1 MKKVV
6 PSKNDQIKSSLSE
19 LKNNENETW
28 RSAKFDHDINYQK
41 NDFPLNT
48 ESNEEMLNNES
59 INASLEEK
67 IKQIDKLE
75 NKTKSPF
82 ETKSSLKKSNFKK
95 ELTRSRTILDNKDNI
110 PNHHPHFSIFS
121 RQQNMSFNL
130 HQSAKQLNHSNSI
143 KTEEEDSYSYEDE
156 SEFTSD
162 DQAKMQW
169 EKSYFLAN
177 MSLHFE
183 NYKEGIKYIDEMI
196 LLCDDQLNNDQ
207 IRVFLGI
214 NFGYI
219 NELRNTHKKIL
230 NLILTENKG
239 KQLYFEIKDEKE
251 QLILKRSERIIRIIN
266 EHILN
271 KQLDNESIAR
281 MYKVKADFYRYMAE
295 ITTGHQLFLNKQN
308 AFNFYNSA
316 KDLVKDYDDLN
327 PIKLNI
333 SLNYS
338 VFLDEI
344 LNLRMNSYFY
354 AKEAL
359 FNALKA
365 LKNCKEEELT
375 SEGMRDTLMII
386 ESLNTNVEDWYK
398 EEVGDIFDED
408 SRKLREKEERE
419 DRKREELEKKLEF
432 ERKKEEEEEKNEKK
446 CFDYIKNKINID
458 NKMINEEENQIN
470 SDRSKNQAIN
480 LIPLSASGVFKKQNT
495 LNINAFN
502 KGEFNKSRKSLIKD
516 SNIFNINEN

>member
-19 LKNNENETW
+19 LKSNENETW
-28 RSAKFDHDINYQK
+28 RSAKFDNEINYQK

-48 ESNEEMLNNES
+48 ESNEEMLNNDS
-59 INASLEEK
+59 INASLDEK

-75 NKTKSPF
+75 NKTKSEF
-82 ETKSSLKKSNFKK
+82 EKRSSFKKSNFKK
-95 ELTRSRTILDNKDNI
+95 EFTRSRTIFDNKDNV

-130 HQSAKQLNHSNSI
+130 NQIKQFNQSNSI
-143 KTEEEDSYSYEDE
+143 KVEEDSYSDEDE
-156 SEFTSD
+156 SEMTSD
-162 DQAKMQW
+162 ETKMQW

-177 MSLHFE
+177 MALHFE

-196 LLCDDQLNNDQ
+196 LLCDDRLDNDQ

-316 KDLVKDYDDLN
+316 KDLVKNYDDLN

-419 DRKREELEKKLEF
+419 ERKREELEKKLEF

-446 CFDYIKNKINID
+446 CFDYIKNKIKID
-458 NKMINEEENQIN
+458 NKNLNEEENQIN

-480 LIPLSASGVFKKQNT
+480 LTPLSVSGVLKKQKT
-495 LNINAFN
+495 LNLNAFN
-502 KGEFNKSRKSLIKD
+502 KREFNKSRKSLIKD

>member
-19 LKNNENETW
+19 LKNKENETW
-28 RSAKFDHDINYQK
+28 RSAKFDNDINYQK

-75 NKTKSPF
+75 NKTKSEF
-82 ETKSSLKKSNFKK
+82 EKRSSFKKSNFKK
-95 ELTRSRTILDNKDNI
+95 EFTRSRTIFDNNDNV

-130 HQSAKQLNHSNSI
+130 NQTKQFNQSNSI
-143 KTEEEDSYSYEDE
+143 KVEEDSYSDEDE
-156 SEFTSD
+156 SEMTSD
-162 DQAKMQW
+162 ETKMEW

-177 MSLHFE
+177 MALHFE

-196 LLCDDQLNNDQ
+196 LLCDDRLDNDQ

-316 KDLVKDYDDLN
+316 KDLVKNYDDLN

-419 DRKREELEKKLEF
+419 DRKREELERKLEI

-446 CFDYIKNKINID
+446 RFDYIKNKMKID
-458 NKMINEEENQIN
+458 NKNFNEDENQIN

-480 LIPLSASGVFKKQNT
+480 LTPLSVSGVLKKQNT
-495 LNINAFN
+495 LNLNAFN
-502 KGEFNKSRKSLIKD
+502 QGEFNKSRKSLIKD

>member
-28 RSAKFDHDINYQK
+28 RSAKFDNEINYQK

-48 ESNEEMLNNES
+48 ESNEEMLNNDS
-59 INASLEEK
+59 INASLDEK

-75 NKTKSPF
+75 NKTKSEF
-82 ETKSSLKKSNFKK
+82 EKKSSFKKSNFKK
-95 ELTRSRTILDNKDNI
+95 EFTRSRTIFDNKDDV

-130 HQSAKQLNHSNSI
+130 NQIKQFNQSNSI
-143 KTEEEDSYSYEDE
+143 KVEEDSYSDEDE
-156 SEFTSD
+156 SEMTSD
-162 DQAKMQW
+162 ETKMQW

-177 MSLHFE
+177 MALHFE

-196 LLCDDQLNNDQ
+196 LLCDDRLDNDQ

-316 KDLVKDYDDLN
+316 KDLVKNYDDLN

-419 DRKREELEKKLEF
+419 ERKREELEKKLEF

-446 CFDYIKNKINID
+446 CFDYIKNKIKID
-458 NKMINEEENQIN
+458 NKNLNEEENQIN

-480 LIPLSASGVFKKQNT
+480 LTPLSVSGVLKKQNT
-495 LNINAFN
+495 LNLNAFN

>member
-1 MKKVV
+1 MKKVI
-6 PSKNDQIKSSLSE
+6 PSDKLKSSLSE

-28 RSAKFDHDINYQK
+28 RTAKFDNDLNLQRNDI
-41 NDFPLNT
+41 PIVT
-48 ESNEEMLNNES
+48 ESNEEMLNNEF

-67 IKQIDKLE
+67 IRRIDQSENKKDNKQIEFEESIDKTP
-75 NKTKSPF
+75 KK
-82 ETKSSLKKSNFKK
+82 KSSLKRDFA
-95 ELTRSRTILDNKDNI
+95 RSKTLAEEVRNENV
-110 PNHHPHFSIFS
+110 NHPKFSIFS

-130 HQSAKQLNHSNSI
+130 NQSAKRLAQSSSLRI
-143 KTEEEDSYSYEDE
+143 EGEDSYSDE
-156 SEFTSD
+156 ESD
-162 DQAKMQW
+162 LSSDYQDKLQW

-177 MSLHFE
+177 VALHFE
-183 NYKEGIKYIDEMI
+183 NYKEGVKYIDEMI
-196 LLCDDQLNNDQ
+196 LLCDDELNNEQ

-271 KQLDNESIAR
+271 KKVDKISLAR

-295 ITTGHQLFLNKQN
+295 ITTGTTLYHNKQN

-327 PIKLNI
+327 PVKLNI
-333 SLNYS
+333 ALNYS
-338 VFLDEI
+338 IFLDEI

-398 EEVGDIFDED
+398 EEVGDIFEQ
-408 SRKLREKEERE
+408 EKSKKNE
-419 DRKREELEKKLEF
+419 EKK
-432 ERKKEEEEEKNEKK
+432 KSEEKKKKLIHDDENNNEQE
-446 CFDYIKNKINID
+446 FINLNEDLIDINDNDNDNNNNDNISNKNK
-458 NKMINEEENQIN
+458 
-470 SDRSKNQAIN
+470 S
-480 LIPLSASGVFKKQNT
+480 
-495 LNINAFN
+495 NA
-502 KGEFNKSRKSLIKD
+502 KSLISKKS
-516 SNIFNINEN
+516 SNKISQKFEYKNSASKSHFFNEDDIKKTND

>member
-28 RSAKFDHDINYQK
+28 RSAKFDNEINYQK

-48 ESNEEMLNNES
+48 ESNEEMLNNDS

-75 NKTKSPF
+75 NKTKSEF
-82 ETKSSLKKSNFKK
+82 EKRSSFKKSNFKK
-95 ELTRSRTILDNKDNI
+95 EFTRSRTIFDNKDNV

-130 HQSAKQLNHSNSI
+130 NQIKQFNQSNSI
-143 KTEEEDSYSYEDE
+143 KVEEDSYSDEDE
-156 SEFTSD
+156 SEMTSD
-162 DQAKMQW
+162 ETKMQW

-177 MSLHFE
+177 MALHFE

-196 LLCDDQLNNDQ
+196 LLCDDRLDNDQ

-316 KDLVKDYDDLN
+316 KDLVKNYDDLN

-344 LNLRMNSYFY
+344 LN
-354 AKEAL
+354 
-359 FNALKA
+359 
-365 LKNCKEEELT
+365 
-375 SEGMRDTLMII
+375 
-386 ESLNTNVEDWYK
+386 
-398 EEVGDIFDED
+398 
-408 SRKLREKEERE
+408 
-419 DRKREELEKKLEF
+419 
-432 ERKKEEEEEKNEKK
+432 
-446 CFDYIKNKINID
+446 
-458 NKMINEEENQIN
+458 
-470 SDRSKNQAIN
+470 
-480 LIPLSASGVFKKQNT
+480 
-495 LNINAFN
+495 
-502 KGEFNKSRKSLIKD
+502 
-516 SNIFNINEN
+516 